1 MYANGALKNHLLL
14 EGSNGT
20 GKSSITKLLPKLTFG
35 TDFQVLNVYGSNT
48 VVIDEDVLAT
58 WNNFCSWCHINGDGA
73 YIVIDE
79 IDTILKHHSLLWQ
92 WLDST
97 AHQVIVIGTTNK
109 LMAVPKAI
117 RSRMKCLTLKPIT
130 ALQMFPRAQAIMQAE
145 NVTIQS
151 AKLLKELELIESI
164 GDIRKYMERLELIAI
179 GNQSMQ
185 SSSMNMSNIFNKHGM
200 KRVK

>member
-1 MYANGALKNHLLL
+1 
-14 EGSNGT
+14 
-20 GKSSITKLLPKLTFG
+20 
-35 TDFQVLNVYGSNT
+35 
-48 VVIDEDVLAT
+48 
-58 WNNFCSWCHINGDGA
+58 
-73 YIVIDE
+73 
-79 IDTILKHHSLLWQ
+79 
-92 WLDST
+92 
-97 AHQVIVIGTTNK
+97 
-109 LMAVPKAI
+109 MAVPKAI

>member
-1 MYANGALKNHLLL
+1 
-14 EGSNGT
+14 
-20 GKSSITKLLPKLTFG
+20 
-35 TDFQVLNVYGSNT
+35 
-48 VVIDEDVLAT
+48 
-58 WNNFCSWCHINGDGA
+58 
-73 YIVIDE
+73 
-79 IDTILKHHSLLWQ
+79 
-92 WLDST
+92 
-97 AHQVIVIGTTNK
+97 
-109 LMAVPKAI
+109 
-117 RSRMKCLTLKPIT
+117 
-130 ALQMFPRAQAIMQAE
+130 MQAE